1 MTRSHTCVLSPEKR
15 KDTNPKTIWD
25 RSVLPPLKHRQ
36 KMEVESG
43 HGMSRKIYSPPS
55 LRFYETSK
63 FKFKFKFKFKSK
75 EFNFKGHISLSTPSH
90 STPGCSYFRAGILKT
105 LRVKNHVAR
114 GMCVVLAPSATLF
127 ALRRTDLFKHYVNS
141 KGK

>member
-1 MTRSHTCVLSPEKR
+1 MCSRLKNERTQIQKQ
-15 KDTNPKTIWD
+15 IWD

-63 FKFKFKFKFKSK
+63 FKSK
-75 EFNFKGHISLSTPSH
+75 DFNFKGHISLSTPSH
-90 STPGCSYFRAGILKT
+90 STPGPSYFRAGILQT
-105 LRVKNHVAR
+105 LRVINHVAR